1 MAPLYPPRH
10 SRIAPAPPRLGPAL
24 RRAVDIGVVALV
36 APLVLAVIGL
46 LAIAI
51 KLDTPGP
58 IFIAHKRVGRGG
70 RSFRLMKLRT
80 MVRDAEELKQQLA
93 HLNVLP
99 WPDFKIPDDPR
110 ITRVGGW
117 LRKLSLDEL
126 PQLWNVLC
134 GHMTLV
140 GPRPCSVG
148 IEKYAPWQTER
159 LEAIPGVMG
168 LWQTEGRNHAD
179 FPARCRMDIA
189 QVRADS
195 PASALAL
202 AARTIRAVVTSREN
216 Y

>member
-10 SRIAPAPPRLGPAL
+10 SRIAPAPPRLGPSL
-24 RRAVDIGVVALV
+24 RRAVDIGVVALA

-117 LRKLSLDEL
+117 LRKLSLD
-126 PQLWNVLC
+126 
-134 GHMTLV
+134 
-140 GPRPCSVG
+140 
-148 IEKYAPWQTER
+148 
-159 LEAIPGVMG
+159 
-168 LWQTEGRNHAD
+168 
-179 FPARCRMDIA
+179 
-189 QVRADS
+189 
-195 PASALAL
+195 
-202 AARTIRAVVTSREN
+202 
-216 Y
+216 